1 MQYKNQNLKIYIVIP
16 AHNEEDCI
24 ALMLESLASQ
34 TLSPKKVVVVND
46 NSTDATSKIIS
57 EFSNKYNWITT
68 IDTTSSTA
76 HIPGSKVIN
85 AFYKGFETLD
95 DDYDIICK
103 FDADIILPNN
113 YLENIVNLFS
123 TDKKVGVAGGLAYIK
138 KNDKWVYETISSKD
152 HVRGPFKAY
161 RKACFNEIGGLKASI
176 GWDSVDVLLAQFF
189 DWIVAT
195 DKSLHV
201 KHLKPTGKTYH
212 KNSKYL
218 QGEALY
224 KMRFGIV
231 LTVISALK
239 SSLNKRS
246 LSFFT
251 NTTTGYF
258 KAKRNKLEPLV
269 TIEQGNFIRDLRWKN
284 IFKKIF

>member
-1 MQYKNQNLKIYIVIP
+1 MNIYIVIP

-24 ALMLESLASQ
+24 TLMLESLANQ
-34 TLSPKKVVVVND
+34 TFLPKKVVVVND
-46 NSTDATSKIIS
+46 NSTDETAKITS
-57 EFSNKYNWITT
+57 EFTNKFSWITT
-68 IDTTSSTA
+68 INTTSSA
-76 HIPGSKVIN
+76 SHIPGSKVIN
-85 AFYKGFETLD
+85 AFHKGLETLD

-103 FDADIILPNN
+103 FDADIILPKN
-113 YLENIVNLFS
+113 YLESIVKIFNS
-123 TDKKVGVAGGLAYIK
+123 DESIGVAGGLAYIK
-138 KNDKWVYETISSKD
+138 KNSNWVYETISSKN

-161 RKACFNEIGGLKASI
+161 RKACFKEIGGLKASI

-189 DWIVAT
+189 GWKVTT

-224 KMRFGIV
+224 RMRFGIV

-239 SSLNKRS
+239 SAINKRS

-258 KAKRNKLEPLV
+258 KAKRHKLELLV
-269 TIEQGNFIRDLRWKN
+269 TKEQGKFIRDLRWRN